1 MADAYHCAPMST
13 SSLPNKVDAH
23 RWADRGMQLEQDVPL
38 AGFARLSAL
47 LGEKT
52 GVLSLKAN
60 FSRDPRRHPWLQLT
74 LKASPV
80 LICQRC
86 LGPMAWEIDEVLSL
100 HLLADESEVERLLDS
115 DDYVFLD
122 EEGQLDLTQVVE
134 DELLLC
140 LPMVGRHDR
149 CVDMLEFEEKVAVD
163 KPITPEGELGQE
175 TRKPFAAL
183 ADLLAGKRD

>member
-1 MADAYHCAPMST
+1 MST

-38 AGFARLSAL
+38 ASFARLSAL
-47 LGEKT
+47 LGEDS
-52 GVLSLKAN
+52 GLLSLKAS
-60 FSRDPRRHPWLQLT
+60 FSRDPRRHPWLQLA

-86 LGPMAWEIDEVLSL
+86 LGPMAWEIDEALSL
-100 HLLADESEVERLLDS
+100 HLLTDESAAERLSDS

-122 EEGQLDLTQVVE
+122 EEGQLDLLQVVE

-140 LPMVGRHDR
+140 LPMVGKHDR
-149 CVDMLEFEEKVAVD
+149 CVEMVEFEKTVVVD
-163 KPITPEGELGQE
+163 KPMPPAGEVGQE
-175 TRKPFAAL
+175 MRKPFAAL